1 MKRFE
6 VHYKNYWGDEEP
18 EDVVYTIYGRDWD
31 SIQKEVKSHTWDTK
45 ADPNDRWSSDHRQEF
60 DYYEEFEVEY
70 KEVYYYM
77 MISDDI
83 GVNER
88 GDGYGGTEYS
98 EYISNWQKSEYYDS
112 FDDCFL
118 DWVKC
123 NPENRTPIMKGVVE
137 K

>member
-1 MKRFE
+1 MKRFV
-6 VHYKNYWGDEEP
+6 VHYKSYWADEES
-18 EDVVYTIYGRDWD
+18 EDITYIFYGKDWG
-31 SIQKEVKSHTWDTK
+31 SIQEEVKSHICDHK
-45 ADPNDRWSSDHRQEF
+45 ADPKDRWSGDYRQEF
-60 DYYEEFEVEY
+60 DHYEEFEVEY
-70 KEVYYYM
+70 KEVYYFM
-77 MISDDI
+77 SSEDI

-98 EYISNWQKSEYYDS
+98 ETVTDWQKSAYYDT

-123 NPENRTPIMKGVVE
+123 GLKDKTPIMKGVVE